1 MSNMS
6 STKLTTTTTF
16 QVPKSHRMYR
26 LGLLKTSLVGVLLL
40 LANRGMLHHCS
51 KTGATT
57 RILSLLLI
65 IEDGDEVAG
74 IKNVEPMSC
83 QRRRGG

>member
-1 MSNMS
+1 
-6 STKLTTTTTF
+6 
-16 QVPKSHRMYR
+16 MYR

-57 RILSLLLI
+57 RIFSLLLI

-74 IKNVEPMSC
+74 IQNFEPISY
-83 QRRRGG
+83 QKRRGGDNFAYIESA